1 MMSLELLAS
10 FAIQRLI
17 NYFHNVR
24 VFDWKAYFGIAFLG
38 FVKGVEVSFFEWLAY
53 KMLQFA
59 ITIVF
64 YLAFTFS
71 INNCFDI
78 KCDTCQVRKLRK
90 NPIAAGRITFAEGLI
105 LSLCMA
111 SIGLALSYLWFGGC
125 CFLIYSALVLLG
137 GAYSA
142 PPPRLKSIPL
152 VDLFS
157 HSLFFGAL
165 LYLYGFLSAGGG
177 INLQAASLA
186 TSISIYS
193 IILELRNHLE
203 DYKADFNSGAKT
215 AVCWMGYDKSMVL
228 LKTLIVIHILFL
240 TVISHLAGLSYLSL
254 ILALMTFV
262 ALKLQ
267 CLKFEHLL
275 RLMDLYTCVMY
286 ALISLPQISLLL
298 NLR

>member
-1 MMSLELLAS
+1 MSLGLLAS

-38 FVKGVEVSFFEWLAY
+38 FVEGVEVSFFEWLAC

-59 ITIVF
+59 TTIVF

-71 INNCFDI
+71 INNCFDT
-78 KCDTCQVRKLRK
+78 KCDACHVRKLRK

-142 PPPRLKSIPL
+142 PPLRLKSIPL

-165 LYLYGFLSAGGG
+165 LYLYGFLSAGGS
-177 INLQAASLA
+177 INLQATSLT
-186 TSISIYS
+186 TSLSIYS

-203 DYKADFNSGAKT
+203 DYKADFNSGTKT

-240 TVISHLAGLSYLSL
+240 TIISHLAGLSYLSL
-254 ILALMTFV
+254 ILALVTFV
-262 ALKLQ
+262 VLKLQ
-267 CLKFEHLL
+267 FLKFKHLL
-275 RLMDLYTCVMY
+275 RLMDLYTCAIY
-286 ALISLPQISLLL
+286 ALISFLK
-298 NLR
+298 

>member
-1 MMSLELLAS
+1 MTSLELLAS
-10 FAIQRLI
+10 FTIQRLI

-38 FVKGVEVSFFEWLAY
+38 FVRGVEASFSEWLAY
-53 KMLQFA
+53 KMLQFT

-78 KCDTCQVRKLRK
+78 KFKCD
-90 NPIAAGRITFAEGLI
+90 
-105 LSLCMA
+105 
-111 SIGLALSYLWFGGC
+111 GC
-125 CFLIYSALVLLG
+125 CFLIYSTLVLLS

-142 PPPRLKSIPL
+142 PPLRLKSIPL
-152 VDLFS
+152 ADLFS

-165 LYLYGFLSAGGG
+165 LYFYGFLSAGGS

-215 AVCWMGYDKSMVL
+215 AVCWMGYDKSMLL

-254 ILALMTFV
+254 ILALVIFIV
-262 ALKLQ
+262 LKPQ
-267 CLKFEHLL
+267 CLKFKHLL

-286 ALISLPQISLLL
+286 TLISLPRINLLL